1 MAWDAQVRGVNLQTL
16 HPRVRLVWI
25 GSTLISAAF
34 VAGFGV
40 LGDVFDLSLPV
51 GPSPTVL
58 FGGLALLIAVLGV
71 VFAVL
76 RYRIWGYEVRDDSL
90 YLVRGVL
97 TRRVSSVPFVRVQHV
112 DTRRGPLERFVGL
125 ASVVVYTA
133 GSRGADITV
142 PGLTPERATELR
154 ERLRDL
160 ATESEYDAV

>member
-1 MAWDAQVRGVNLQTL
+1 MQLQTL
-16 HPRVRLVWI
+16 HPRVRVVWVV
-25 GSTLISAAF
+25 STLVSAAI

-40 LGDVFDLSLPV
+40 LGDVFGVTLPV
-51 GPSPTVL
+51 GPSPVVL
-58 FGGLALLIAVLGV
+58 FGGLGALVAVGGV

-76 RYRIWGYEVRDDSL
+76 RYRVWGYEVRGDSL
-90 YLVRGVL
+90 YLIRGVL

-112 DTRRGPLERFVGL
+112 DTRRGPVERFVGL

-142 PGLTPERATELR
+142 PGLTPERARELR
-154 ERLRDL
+154 ERLREL

>member
-1 MAWDAQVRGVNLQTL
+1 MQLQTL
-16 HPRVRLVWI
+16 HPRVRVVWVV
-25 GSTLISAAF
+25 STLVSAAV

-40 LGDVFDLSLPV
+40 LGDVLGVTLPV
-51 GPSPTVL
+51 GPTPVVL
-58 FGGLALLIAVLGV
+58 FGGLAAVVAAVGA

-142 PGLTPERATELR
+142 PGLTPERAQELR
-154 ERLRDL
+154 ERLREL

>member
-1 MAWDAQVRGVNLQTL
+1 VKLQTL
-16 HPRVRLVWI
+16 HPRVRLLWVA
-25 GSTLISAAF
+25 SAF
-34 VAGFGV
+34 VSAGVVAGLGL
-40 LGDVFDLSLPV
+40 LGDAVGVVPPV
-51 GPSPTVL
+51 GTSTVVL
-58 FGGLALLIAVLGV
+58 AGGLAAVIAVLGV

-76 RYRIWGYEVRDDSL
+76 RYRVWGYEVRDDSL

-142 PGLTPERATELR
+142 PGLTPDRATELR

>member
-1 MAWDAQVRGVNLQTL
+1 MQLQTL
-16 HPRVRLVWI
+16 HPRVRVVWVV
-25 GSTLISAAF
+25 STLVSAAV

-40 LGDVFDLSLPV
+40 LGDVLGVTLPV
-51 GPSPTVL
+51 GPTPAVL
-58 FGGLALLIAVLGV
+58 FGGLAAVVAVVGA

-142 PGLTPERATELR
+142 PGLTPERAQELR
-154 ERLRDL
+154 ERLREL

>member
-1 MAWDAQVRGVNLQTL
+1 MSPARLRRRVQLQTL

-25 GSTLISAAF
+25 ASTLVSAGF
-34 VAGFGV
+34 LAGFGV
-40 LGDVFDLSLPV
+40 AGDAFGVRLPV
-51 GPSPTVL
+51 GPSPLAL
-58 FGGLALLIAVLGV
+58 FGGLATLVGLLGV

-76 RYRIWGYEVRDDSL
+76 RYRVWGYEVRDDSL

-112 DTRRGPLERFVGL
+112 DTRRGPVERAVGL

-142 PGLTPERATELR
+142 PGLTPDRATELR
-154 ERLRDL
+154 ERLREL
-160 ATESEYDAV
+160 AADSEYDGV

>member
-1 MAWDAQVRGVNLQTL
+1 MPPGDQGGGVQLQTL
-16 HPRVRLVWI
+16 HPRVRLVWAV
-25 GSTLISAAF
+25 STLFSAAF

-40 LGDVFDLSLPV
+40 VGDRLGVALPV
-51 GPSPTVL
+51 GPSPVTL
-58 FGGLALLIAVLGV
+58 FGGLAAVIAVLGV

-76 RYRIWGYEVRDDSL
+76 RYRVWGYEIRDDSL

-112 DTRRGPLERFVGL
+112 DTRRGPLERTVGL

-142 PGLTPERATELR
+142 PGLTPDRATQLR
-154 ERLRDL
+154 ERLREL